1 MPDQPAVTP
10 QARLTFWEAML
21 RIPRQVVYLFIA
33 LAVIVPLFVPFL
45 IRPQPMEPV
54 VSLYNVIDSM
64 PRGRALVISVD
75 YTPDIEPEL
84 HPMTIALLR
93 HAFAR
98 RLKVGVLCLQIPGIG
113 LADMAI
119 NQVVE
124 EFNSRA
130 KTPEDSLRYGV
141 DYVFWGF
148 QTPPLMVLTG
158 MGEDITKVFPVDAH
172 RTRTD
177 SLPISRE
184 IRNYNNIGMVVS
196 IAGSNLPLSWVT
208 YAQTVFGV
216 KIGTGITAVSAADF
230 YPYYSKTRQFSG
242 LLAGMKGAAEY
253 EQLVADGYPQSMAG
267 LRRVATE
274 RMASQTTAH
283 IAIMLLIIIGN
294 VAFFATRKRKVKS

>member
-1 MPDQPAVTP
+1 M
-10 QARLTFWEAML
+10 
-21 RIPRQVVYLFIA
+21 
-33 LAVIVPLFVPFL
+33 
-45 IRPQPMEPV
+45 
-54 VSLYNVIDSM
+54 
-64 PRGRALVISVD
+64 D
-75 YTPDIEPEL
+75 YSPDIEPEL
-84 HPMTIALLR
+84 HPMTIVLLR

-130 KTPEDSLRYGV
+130 KTPEDSLRYGR
-141 DYVFWGF
+141 DYIFWGF
-148 QTPPLMVLTG
+148 QTPLLTVITG
-158 MGEDITKVFPVDAH
+158 MGEDITKVFPVDAN

-196 IAGSNLPLSWVT
+196 IAGSTLPLSWIT
-208 YAQTVFGV
+208 YAQTIFGV

-253 EQLVADGYPQSMAG
+253 EQLVADGYPQSTAG
-267 LRRVATE
+267 LRRLATE

-294 VAFFATRKRKVKS
+294 VAYFATRKRKVKS

>member
-1 MPDQPAVTP
+1 MADKTRGP
-10 QARLTFWEAML
+10 RLTLWEAML

-33 LAVIVPLFVPFL
+33 LAVIVPLFAPFV
-45 IRPQPMEPV
+45 IRPKPSEPV
-54 VSLYNVIDSM
+54 VSLFNVIDSM
-64 PRGRALVISVD
+64 PRERALVISVD
-75 YTPDIEPEL
+75 YAPDIEPEL
-84 HPMTIALLR
+84 HPMSIALLR

-98 RLKVGVLCLQIPGIG
+98 RLRVGVLCLQIPGVG

-119 NQVVE
+119 SQVVE

-130 KTPEDSLRYGV
+130 QKPSDSLRYGV

-148 QTPPLMVLTG
+148 QTPLLTVITG

-172 RTRTD
+172 RTPTD

-184 IRNYNNIGMVVS
+184 IRNYNNIGIVVS
-196 IAGSNLPLSWVT
+196 IAGSNIPLSWVT

-216 KIGTGITAVSAADF
+216 KIGTGITAVSAADY

-242 LLAGMKGAAEY
+242 LLAGMKGGAEY
-253 EQLVADGYPQSMAG
+253 EELVAERYPKQTAG
-267 LRRVATE
+267 LRRLATE

-283 IAIMLLIIIGN
+283 LAIMLLIVIGN
-294 VAFFATRKRKVKS
+294 VAYFATRKKKVKS

>member
-1 MPDQPAVTP
+1 
-10 QARLTFWEAML
+10 
-21 RIPRQVVYLFIA
+21 
-33 LAVIVPLFVPFL
+33 VIVPLVAPFVISPL
-45 IRPQPMEPV
+45 PTEPV
-54 VSLYNVIDSM
+54 MSLFNTIDSI
-64 PRGRALVISVD
+64 PRERALVISVD

-98 RLKVGVLCLQIPGIG
+98 RLRVGVLCLQIPGIG
-113 LADMAI
+113 LADLAI

-130 KTPEDSLRYGV
+130 RTPQDSLRYGK
-141 DYVFWGF
+141 DYIFWGF
-148 QTPPLMVLTG
+148 QTPLLTVLTG

-172 RTRTD
+172 QNRTD
-177 SLPISRE
+177 SFQFSRE
-184 IRNYNNIGMVVS
+184 IQNYNDIGIVVS
-196 IAGSNLPLSWVT
+196 IAGSTIPLYWIT

-242 LLAGMKGAAEY
+242 LLAGMKGGAEY
-253 EQLVADGYPQSMAG
+253 EEIVAQRYPQTAS
-267 LRRVATE
+267 LRRLATE

-283 IAIMLLIIIGN
+283 FAIMLLIIIGN

>member
-1 MPDQPAVTP
+1 
-10 QARLTFWEAML
+10 ML

-33 LAVIVPLFVPFL
+33 LAVIVPLFAPFA
-45 IRPQPMEPV
+45 IRPTPSEPV
-54 VSLYNVIDSM
+54 VCLYNVIDSM
-64 PRGRALVISVD
+64 PRERALVISVD
-75 YTPDIEPEL
+75 YSPDIEPEL
-84 HPMTIALLR
+84 HPMTIVLLR

-98 RLKVGVLCLQIPGIG
+98 RLRVGVLCLQIPGIG

-130 KTPEDSLRYGV
+130 RTPQDSLRYGV
-141 DYVFWGF
+141 DYIFWGF
-148 QTPPLMVLTG
+148 QTPLLTVLTG
-158 MGEDITKVFPVDAH
+158 MGEDITKVFPVDAN

-196 IAGSNLPLSWVT
+196 IAGSSLPLSWIT

-253 EQLVADGYPQSMAG
+253 EQLVADGYPRSTAG
-267 LRRVATE
+267 LRRLATE

-283 IAIMLLIIIGN
+283 AAIMLLIIIGN